1 MGFKDPPASVP
12 SAVVRQALGPSARS
26 GGLYISDQGDDKN
39 DGRTRATAIYSWK
52 RAIKLCDGNGESHL
66 MQGDATL
73 RRLAQEIERRKRK

>member
-1 MGFKDPPASVP
+1 MN
-12 SAVVRQALGPSARS
+12 RI
-26 GGLYISDQGDDKN
+26 YISDHGDDAN
-39 DGRTRATAIYSWK
+39 DGRTGETAIYSWT